1 MCSVPRKLVP
11 SIAAMPMP
19 VMVLCLAD
27 VSGELLVSCSCFE
40 CCSAEVMFA
49 FSRELKLIAYQ
60 LDTTILMYA

>member
-1 MCSVPRKLVP
+1 
-11 SIAAMPMP
+11 MP